1 MRYVLAIVLL
11 IALCATAGY
20 YGLPMLFRQ
29 ETAGLRSE
37 IQDIKGR
44 LLKIESFIRS
54 EEDMRNAAKLRPDAE
69 LYRVINKVNAISSK
83 TASLEEISKK
93 TITTIDDKIEQQKT
107 ITEEKI
113 KEQRK
118 TIENIQKETEI
129 NSDKIMVNSV
139 IANIRE
145 HILKTKV
152 ELVSKNYGNVKNEL
166 DEISGLYEKLK
177 TIATG
182 ENKKLVENLQETL
195 IKIKIEIDADL
206 PASINR
212 IDLLW
217 HETGKLFRGD

>member
-93 TITTIDDKIEQQKT
+93 TITTIDDKIEKQKT

-118 TIENIQKETEI
+118 IIENIQKETEI
-129 NSDKIMVNSV
+129 NSDKILVNSV

-152 ELVSKNYGNVKNEL
+152 ELVLKNYGNVKNEL

>member
-93 TITTIDDKIEQQKT
+93 TITTIDDKIEKQKT

-118 TIENIQKETEI
+118 IIENIQKETEI
-129 NSDKIMVNSV
+129 NSDKILVNSV

-152 ELVSKNYGNVKNEL
+152 ELVLKNYGNVKNEL

-177 TIATG
+177 TITTG